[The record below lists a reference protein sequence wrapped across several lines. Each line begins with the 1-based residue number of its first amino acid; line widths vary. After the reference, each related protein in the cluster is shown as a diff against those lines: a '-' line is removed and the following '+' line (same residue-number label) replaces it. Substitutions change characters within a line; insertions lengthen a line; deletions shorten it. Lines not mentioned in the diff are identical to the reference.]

1 MRIKT
6 GKEAIHENSYKEP
19 SSQGGA
25 EDVPI
30 ESGGRFTMRRF
41 FWQDK
46 AGIGET
52 GTIAGTDARHIR
64 TVLRMKPGDALV
76 VLDGTGNDFEA
87 EITSIS
93 PDEVRV
99 SPVKRI
105 QHNTDSPVKITL
117 AQAML
122 KGKKMDMLARQITE
136 LGITRWVPFF
146 SGRSIPVPPKN
157 KLPARLERWRSI
169 VMESLKQC
177 QRSRLT
183 EVDDIVSFDQVLE
196 LGSMDDVKLIF
207 WEEETRTLH
216 EVLDP
221 VPANCEKIFT
231 VLGPEGGFSEAEIEK
246 AASLGFQSVS
256 LGPRVLKAETA
267 TISVCTLMQYLF
279 GDMGGK

>member
-1 MRIKT
+1 M
-6 GKEAIHENSYKEP
+6 E
-19 SSQGGA
+19 
-25 EDVPI
+25 
-30 ESGGRFTMRRF
+30 MRRF
-41 FWQDK
+41 FWQDR

-52 GTIAGTDARHIR
+52 GTIGGTDARHIR
-64 TVLRMKPGDALV
+64 TVLRMKPGDTLV
-76 VLDGTGNDFEA
+76 VLDGAGNDFEA
-87 EITSIS
+87 EIMSIS
-93 PDEVRV
+93 SDEVRV

-122 KGKKMDMLARQITE
+122 KGKKMDTLARQITE

-146 SGRSIPVPPKN
+146 SGRSIPVPTKS

-183 EVDDIVSFDQVLE
+183 EVDDIVSFDKVLE
-196 LGSMDDVKLIF
+196 LGSMSDVKLIF

-221 VPANCEKIFT
+221 VPDKCEKIC
-231 VLGPEGGFSEAEIEK
+231 VILGPEGGFSESEIEK
-246 AASLGFQSVS
+246 AVSLGFQSVS